1 MKNIIVVQ
9 NLVSEAPLQKV
20 NNIPT
25 VTLEKLLVDLV
36 YGKDLFY
43 FYQGYELHN
52 IFQQAF
58 DKYTINESRLL
69 RYADRRKKKVEVLEL
84 IKTINRH

>member
-25 VTLEKLLVDLV
+25 VTLEKLLVDLI

-43 FYQGYELHN
+43 YYQGYELHN
-52 IFQQAF
+52 IFQRAF